1 MSSQLD
7 RTERRGLPPGRRADT
22 SPHVNTTAALEALD
36 DPDCRALLEASASE
50 PRTAGDLIERSGVPR
65 STTYRKLDDLV
76 EAGLLEEQVRIRR
89 NGSHASEYRRTVED
103 VVVSISAAG
112 EVEVDVSPAAHEV
125 D

>member
-1 MSSQLD
+1 M
-7 RTERRGLPPGRRADT
+7 
-22 SPHVNTTAALEALD
+22 NTTAALEALD